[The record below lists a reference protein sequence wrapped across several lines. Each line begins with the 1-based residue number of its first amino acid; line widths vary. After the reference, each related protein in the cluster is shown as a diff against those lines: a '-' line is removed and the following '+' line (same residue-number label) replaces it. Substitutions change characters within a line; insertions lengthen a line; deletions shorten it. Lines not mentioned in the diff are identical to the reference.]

1 MKKAE
6 QLKINALCEKVAHK
20 ALDELSMIQG
30 VNGNEVSYEDFM
42 KMPPIVK
49 RLRSCSAKVFTT
61 NNYYILQS
69 YQTIIAVIDRN
80 TDTLYDF
87 LRIAC
92 GYTHTS
98 AQHIAKFGH
107 DYCSGSWN
115 CSKVYTAR

>member
-6 QLKINALCEKVAHK
+6 QLKINALCEKVEHE
-20 ALDELSMIQG
+20 ALDELSVIQG
-30 VNGNEVSYEDFM
+30 VNGNKVSYEDFM
-42 KMPPIVK
+42 KMPPISK

-87 LRIAC
+87 LRIAY
-92 GYTHTS
+92 GYTNTS
-98 AQHIAKFGH
+98 AQHIAKFNH
-107 DYCSGSWN
+107 DYCRGSWG
-115 CSKVYTAR
+115 CRERYTAR